1 MLKDLVLQHNEDEI
15 SELDSFRQQMEDE
28 KERKLKELD
37 RQRELLNSE
46 MAEQRAQ
53 LGRLEGA
60 NQLLQRDDMMRHK
73 AEKQ

>member
-37 RQRELLNSE
+37 RQRELLNNE